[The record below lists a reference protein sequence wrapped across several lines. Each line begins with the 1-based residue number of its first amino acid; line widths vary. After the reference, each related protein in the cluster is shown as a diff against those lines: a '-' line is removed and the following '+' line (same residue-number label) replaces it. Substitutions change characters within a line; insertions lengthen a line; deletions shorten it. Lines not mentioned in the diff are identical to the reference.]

1 MVTLRFCMCQIRARS
16 VRKIRAPAGPP
27 SPPWK
32 DLTIKTRRPSPVI
45 AFFDVDETLLTTPA
59 RYDFLRYRFG
69 ETQYAYE
76 VDQLGAMA
84 ALGIDPPDLL
94 RAYYRLYA
102 GTSSAELMEQGRR
115 WYEEVRRG
123 RRIGPPFIARTLT
136 ALRAHQD
143 AGHLTALVSEAFTP
157 CLAPLREDLGADLVL
172 CTEPVVDTEGCLTGE
187 VRHPMTAAAKSR
199 AAVRAAAEHGAAPL
213 DCFGY
218 GTRTDG
224 LGLLASV
231 GNPTVVDARTALASL
246 V

>member
-1 MVTLRFCMCQIRARS
+1 MVTLRFCMRQIRARS
-16 VRKIRAPAGPP
+16 VQKIRAPARPP
-27 SPPWK
+27 IPPRK
-32 DLTIKTRRPSPVI
+32 DLTINPRRLSPVI

-84 ALGIDPPDLL
+84 ALGIDPPDVL

-102 GTSSAELMEQGRR
+102 GTSSAELVEQGRR

-123 RRIGPPFIARTLT
+123 RRTGPPFIARALT

-157 CLAPLREDLGADLVL
+157 CLAPLARISAPTSSCAPNPSWTPRGA
-172 CTEPVVDTEGCLTGE
+172 
-187 VRHPMTAAAKSR
+187 
-199 AAVRAAAEHGAAPL
+199 
-213 DCFGY
+213 
-218 GTRTDG
+218 
-224 LGLLASV
+224 
-231 GNPTVVDARTALASL
+231 
-246 V
+246 